1 MENFILEIEN
11 VSHSFGDTKV
21 LHKIDLVIKAGE
33 IVSLVG
39 PSGCGK
45 STLLRGIIGT
55 HSPEEGEIRVS
66 VDGEMKKITAPS
78 RDIGIV
84 YQKYSLFPFLTALK
98 NVMVGPMFDQTSIPG
113 RVFTFWKWGKQ
124 KKEVRKEA
132 IGILNRLGLGEA
144 LDRFPPE
151 MSGGMQQRTAIAQ
164 AIIMKPRILLLDE
177 PFGALDEATRE
188 RQQKMLLELAAENRE
203 AQENGEPPPHT
214 VLIVTHEINEAI
226 YVGDRLVG
234 LSQYWDW
241 QAEGYDRCPGAK
253 IVYDK
258 PCPVYSVSDPKDHTD
273 FIDQKDEIINTV
285 FEPEIREVHESLQK
299 IEQSLSKNR

>member
-1 MENFILEIEN
+1 MENTILKIEN
-11 VSHSFGDTKV
+11 VSHAFGETKV
-21 LHKIDLVIKAGE
+21 LSNIDLEIKVGE

-45 STLLRGIIGT
+45 STLLRGIVGT
-55 HSPEEGEIRVS
+55 HCPEEGTIKVS
-66 VDGEMKKITAPS
+66 VDGEMKKIDSPS

-98 NVMVGPMFDQTSIPG
+98 NVMVGPMLDNTSIPG
-113 RVFTFWKWGKQ
+113 RVFMFWKWGKQ

-132 IGILNRLGLGEA
+132 IEILNRLGLGDA
-144 LDRFPPE
+144 INRFPPE

-188 RQQKMLLELAAENRE
+188 RQQKMLLELAAENRK
-203 AQENGEPPPHT
+203 AKENGDPPPYT

-226 YVGDRLVG
+226 YVGDRLIG

-241 QAEGYDRCPGAK
+241 QSDGHDKCPGAK
-253 IVYDK
+253 IVYDE
-258 PCPVYSVSDPKDHTD
+258 PCPIYGTSDLRDHTD

-299 IEQSLSKNR
+299 IEQLLSQKK